1 MAWTTPSI
9 PITGQLI
16 TAGFWSAQ
24 IPGNM
29 GVLKTSI
36 ADDGSIAGPLKGY
49 HEAVQVVAIA
59 AGVVAIDFSLGNHV
73 TVALNANVTA
83 FTVTNMPASGK
94 AAYIVVYF
102 TADGTPRTV
111 THTINTHAAKF
122 SAAAPPAAM
131 TATAGKIDTLIYS
144 TLDGGAT
151 WLADVTQ
158 NK

>member
-1 MAWTTPSI
+1 MAWATPDI
-9 PITGQLI
+9 LAFGATV
-16 TAGFWSAQ
+16 TAAIWNRIQ
-24 IPGNM
+24 TNLLL
-29 GVLKTSI
+29 LKTAI

-49 HEAVQVVAIA
+49 HETVQAVAIS
-59 AGVVAIDFSLGNHV
+59 AGVVAINFSLGNHV

-83 FTVTNMPASGK
+83 FTVTNLPASGK

-102 TADGTPRTV
+102 TADGTLRTV
-111 THTINTHAAKF
+111 AHTLNTHAAKF
-122 SAAAPPAAM
+122 SAGAPPTAM
-131 TATAGKIDTLIYS
+131 TSTAGKIDTVIYS